1 VNKDLYGERVELPE
15 QIVVYLKQCS
25 DSIPNANDKTEGYRR
40 NKELRDSGFVTYQQ
54 LKRMKNFFDSYN
66 GDKTDMPFILNG
78 ADYVKTW
85 VDNTLTSMRD
95 NVYMSKDIKSTVL
108 PNQFI
113 QPHQKNVN
121 LSYDNRPSQQHK
133 DTLSTYDLRVTESLK
148 RINEIIKTII

>member
-1 VNKDLYGERVELPE
+1 MNSDLYGEQIQLPKE
-15 QIVVYLKQCS
+15 VIVYLKQCS
-25 DSIPNANDKTEGYRR
+25 DVVPNADDKIEGYKR

-54 LKRMKNFFDSYN
+54 LKRMKNFFDNYT

-95 NVYMSKDIKSTVL
+95 ETYLSKDIKSTVL
-108 PNQFI
+108 SNQFI
-113 QPHQKNVN
+113 DPHQKNQN

-133 DTLSTYDLRVTESLK
+133 NTLGKYNLQVTENLK
-148 RINEIIKTII
+148 RINDLLKKII